1 MKLTKSLSIAF
12 ILTLCLNSINAQE
25 ADSIL
30 VEKAVLNYI
39 ENFFENNFEA
49 MNESLHP
56 RLSKRGFNP
65 DRTIY
70 KDLPPS
76 ELKKMMASKNA
87 LPLKAQKNKVTNIK
101 IFHDVATANL
111 NTGYPNVRWVE
122 FCHLVRI
129 DGEWKIIDVFWEYF
143 K

>member
-87 LPLKAQKNKVTNIK
+87 LRLKALK
-101 IFHDVATANL
+101 
-111 NTGYPNVRWVE
+111 
-122 FCHLVRI
+122 
-129 DGEWKIIDVFWEYF
+129 
-143 K
+143 